1 MQGRVP
7 SYIPIGRYYDITV
20 SNISII
26 YSQCYMCTA
35 VRLDYE
41 RGRHWRM
48 VFEENEDGVEDN
60 KLVIHSKM
68 WYLYMNDK

>member
-1 MQGRVP
+1 
-7 SYIPIGRYYDITV
+7 
-20 SNISII
+20 
-26 YSQCYMCTA
+26 MCTA